1 MIAFEATRPS
11 LFYQPHFFLLILAF
25 FAYAIFLFANCV
37 IDIIKTY
44 KTEKRIKIKD
54 YILPLIFSG
63 GLLLAF
69 TYTGIMYFSENIAL
83 IEIYE
88 KYKSGE
94 YEIVEGTVENFHPMP
109 EELHDAEHFEVDGV
123 YFEYLAR
130 NSKHYYSQCK
140 KDGGFITGNGQ
151 KVKIWYVS
159 YGGYNHI
166 MQLKLF
172 R

>member
-11 LFYQPHFFLLILAF
+11 LFYQPDMFLLSLAF
-25 FAYAIFLFANCV
+25 FAIGFFSLVKIILEITAN
-37 IDIIKTY
+37 Y
-44 KTEKRIKIKD
+44 KTEKKLRIKD
-54 YILPLIFSG
+54 YIFSLVVSVIFLSAG
-63 GLLLAF
+63 
-69 TYTGIMYFSENIAL
+69 TYAGIAYFSTNVAY

-109 EELHDAEHFEVDGV
+109 EGGHDTEHFEVDGV
-123 YFEYLAR
+123 YFEYMAR
-130 NSKHYYSQCK
+130 NAKHYYSQCK

>member
-11 LFYQPHFFLLILAF
+11 LFYEPHVFLLILAF
-25 FAYAIFLFANCV
+25 FAIGFFPLVKTILEITAN
-37 IDIIKTY
+37 Y
-44 KTEKRIKIKD
+44 KTEKKLRIKD
-54 YILPLIFSG
+54 YIFSLVMSVIFLSAG
-63 GLLLAF
+63 
-69 TYTGIMYFSENIAL
+69 TYAGIAYFSTNVAY

-109 EELHDAEHFEVDGV
+109 EGGHDTEHFEVDGV
-123 YFEYLAR
+123 YFEYMAR
-130 NSKHYYSQCK
+130 NAKHYYSQCK

>member
-11 LFYQPHFFLLILAF
+11 LFYEPHIFLLILAF
-25 FAYAIFLFANCV
+25 FSIGFFPLVKTILEITAN
-37 IDIIKTY
+37 Y
-44 KTEKRIKIKD
+44 KTEKKLRIKD
-54 YILPLIFSG
+54 YIFSLVVSVIFLSAG
-63 GLLLAF
+63 
-69 TYTGIMYFSENIAL
+69 TYAGIAYFSTNVAY

-109 EELHDAEHFEVDGV
+109 EVGHDTEHFEVDGV
-123 YFEYLAR
+123 YFEYMAR
-130 NSKHYYSQCK
+130 NAKHYYSQCK

-166 MQLKLF
+166 MQLRLF

>member
-11 LFYQPHFFLLILAF
+11 LFYQPHFFLLILTF
-25 FAYAIFLFANCV
+25 FAIGFFPLVKTILEITAN
-37 IDIIKTY
+37 Y
-44 KTEKRIKIKD
+44 KTEKKLKIKD
-54 YILPLIFSG
+54 YIFSLVVSVIFLFAG
-63 GLLLAF
+63 
-69 TYTGIMYFSENIAL
+69 TYASIAYFSTNVAY

-109 EELHDAEHFEVDGV
+109 EGGHDTEHFEVDGV
-123 YFEYLAR
+123 YFEYMAR
-130 NSKHYYSQCK
+130 NAKHYYSQCK

-151 KVKIWYVS
+151 KIKIWYVS